1 MMANKVTVYD
11 IAKALDIS
19 PSTVSR
25 VLNNSSLISEE
36 KRELILRTA
45 DGMHYEKRSIK
56 KQKGRAIITIRL
68 FLPMAK
74 FSYIHLFYDVA
85 ELVDGI
91 QQGFGETRVNIITSL
106 NDGDLSLFDSKKL
119 GDIDGCIFAFT
130 KPSGQMEE
138 LLEDRGVP
146 FIMLNRSNPEHNYVL
161 VDNLSG
167 MDKLVGAMYAKRGFS
182 LKPIFIGFSQL
193 PSVSSLREQGVL
205 EACRKRQIPF
215 NTGQDVIM
223 VDSLTELNS
232 KVIPALKKCSYNAVL
247 CFNDL
252 MAVSLYQ
259 AALHQ
264 NWQVPDRFSLSGF
277 DNSPMLQLMDQRI
290 DTIEFSVRRLGNEA
304 GLWLSSRTIDRSQAP
319 IQKALEGTYIKG
331 ETI

>member
-1 MMANKVTVYD
+1 MPKKVTVYD
-11 IAKALDIS
+11 IAQALGIS

-25 VLNNSSLISEE
+25 VLNNSSLISDE
-36 KRELILRTA
+36 KRELIMRKA
-45 DGMHYEKRSIK
+45 EEMHYEKRPIK

-68 FLPMAK
+68 FLPRAK

-85 ELVDGI
+85 ELLEGI
-91 QQGFGETRVNIITSL
+91 QQGFGETRVNIITSI
-106 NDGDLSLFDSKKL
+106 NDGDLSLFDFKKL

-130 KPSGQMEE
+130 KPSTQMEE

-146 FIMLNRSNPEHNYVL
+146 FLMLNRSNPEHNYVL

-167 MDKLVGAMYAKRGFS
+167 MDKLVNAMFMKRGME
-182 LKPIFIGFSQL
+182 LKPCFIGFSQL
-193 PSVSSLREQGVL
+193 PSVSALREQGVFD
-205 EACRKRQIPF
+205 ACQKRKIHFDPL
-215 NTGQDVIM
+215 QDLIM

-232 KVIPALKKCSYNAVL
+232 KVIPALKERSYNAVL

-264 NWQVPDRFSLSGF
+264 NWKVPERFSLSGF
-277 DNSPMLQLMDQRI
+277 DNSPMLELMDQRI
-290 DTIEFSVRRLGNEA
+290 DTIEFSLRKLGMEA
-304 GLWLSSRTIDRSQAP
+304 GLWLSSCIIDRSQSAL
-319 IQKALEGTYIKG
+319 QKALEGDYIVG